1 MKKSNLNHSGQVAL
15 IMVLIMTVISAVAV
29 SVASRSTIETRVQEM
44 DVESKEALLTAQ
56 AGLEEAISKDT
67 PVSGSLGTG
76 KDYTVERGDTGSASI
91 TSEKINSGENFEVY
105 LSGGNVTG
113 VKIYWNPAVA
123 GGKPSL
129 FITDIRSNGSV
140 DYAYD
145 TDGTGE
151 FTAGTTPGGTYAGV
165 NYSYV
170 TPTITLSLSPPS
182 PPGTESIRL
191 RITVLGDPAFL
202 GIQPTVGTFPA
213 QSTNFKSTATLDSG
227 DTSIKYGIEYKES
240 KTNQLP
246 SVFDYVLFSEGT
258 IIQ

>member
-15 IMVLIMTVISAVAV
+15 IMVLIMTVVSAIAV
-29 SVASRSTIETRVQEM
+29 SVASRSTVETRVQEM

-76 KDYTVERGDTGSASI
+76 KDYTVERGDTGATSI
-91 TSEKINSGENFEVY
+91 TTEKINSGENFEVY

-129 FITDIRSNGSV
+129 FITDIRSDGSV

-145 TDGTGE
+145 TDGTGG

-170 TPTITLSLSPPS
+170 TPTIPLTVGVS
-182 PPGTESIRL
+182 TKL
-191 RITVLGDPAFL
+191 RITVLGDPVFL
-202 GIQPTVGTFPA
+202 GIRPMLGSFPA

-227 DTSIKYGIEYKES
+227 ETSIKYGIEYKES